1 MGHRCGDEG
10 LIAAQDY
17 LPDNNTR
24 DKFAAE
30 YSVLSRLWEALSPD
44 HALEAYEADYKWLT
58 QVYELVKP
66 PSGNGKPGW

>member
-1 MGHRCGDEG
+1 M
-10 LIAAQDY
+10 IAAQDC
-17 LPDNNTR
+17 LPDNSTR

-58 QVYELVKP
+58 QVYESVKLLINRKQVLPYP
-66 PSGNGKPGW
+66 PVS